1 MSLTDR
7 AYEVVAEVFEHHE
20 DELMSR
26 LQEKWPATYGEAI
39 AAQQEED
46 PDFDDE
52 DVPEFSIFCEQ
63 VAPDDEEAFLEGLKE
78 IVDTL
83 FE

>member
-20 DELMSR
+20 GEIMSR
-26 LQEKWPATYGEAI
+26 LQERWPAVYAEAI
-39 AAQQEED
+39 AAKQAED

-52 DVPEFSIFCEQ
+52 DEPEFSIFCEQ
-63 VAPDDEEAFLEGLKE
+63 VAPDDEEAFLEGLQE

-83 FE
+83 FQ